1 MGCRDKMEIIEKIRK
16 AIPEMKKMEYPMK
29 RIGLFGSVLQGTD
42 NAESDLDVLVEFFT
56 NDRDEQVLGA
66 IDIEERLKEFLQHP
80 DVRVSTE
87 NDTSPVSVS
96 SFDGVGCKVV
106 LDLGPMLI
114 STGTWAKTAAPLR
127 AKFRGINR
135 PGGGYFL

>member
-29 RIGLFGSVLQGTD
+29 RIGLFGSVLKGTD

-80 DVRVSTE
+80 DVRVSTFPLNGAKPE
-87 NDTSPVSVS
+87 VRIEIIETV
-96 SFDGVGCKVV
+96 FWIDG
-106 LDLGPMLI
+106 
-114 STGTWAKTAAPLR
+114 
-127 AKFRGINR
+127 
-135 PGGGYFL
+135 